1 MLLLFPNMILG
12 IFKKAT
18 FQWENLKNRISSHKL
33 VMSWLKLF
41 LVFIVL
47 IIFSLGLV
55 ILLQYFRKELHFQLF
70 RFSWLTY
77 LIVLVS
83 TFIFNLSIMVPVPFA
98 TAAMIAAAQYWNP
111 VVLALFAAIG
121 GTLGELSGYYAG
133 YFGRKWALPKN
144 MTCFQNVQGWID
156 KYGGWAISFLAFQPI
171 IPFDIGG
178 FFAGCSKMHIL
189 KFLGFLFIGKF
200 PKYIL
205 ICYAAL
211 GVLKF
216 IPIDFI

>member
-1 MLLLFPNMILG
+1 MISG
-12 IFKKAT
+12 IFKKAAS
-18 FQWENLKNRISSHKL
+18 QWENLKKRISSHKL

-55 ILLQYFRKELHFQLF
+55 ILLQYLRKELHFQLF

-133 YFGRKWALPKN
+133 YFGRKWALPNN
-144 MTCFQNVQGWID
+144 MTCFQSVQGWID

-189 KFLGFLFIGKF
+189 KFLLFLFIGKF

-216 IPIDFI
+216 IPLDFI